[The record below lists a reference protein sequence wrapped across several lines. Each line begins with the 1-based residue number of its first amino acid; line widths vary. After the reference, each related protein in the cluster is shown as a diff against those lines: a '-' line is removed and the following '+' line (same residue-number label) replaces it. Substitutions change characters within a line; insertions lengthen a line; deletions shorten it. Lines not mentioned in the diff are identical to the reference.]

1 MTQPLIR
8 VLIAEDSLTVREF
21 LQHALGADP
30 QIEVVGMAKNGLEAV
45 EMTKQL
51 RPDVVTMDVKMPVM
65 DGFEATKRIMSE
77 VPTPIVIISGTMDV
91 HGVDVS
97 MNALRVGALALLE
110 KPPGVTSPKF
120 DESLWHLVTTVK
132 AMAGVKVV
140 RLRGDSSLPR
150 RLSPAPDRLPQSRIQ
165 IVAVAASTGGPAA
178 LGRILSELPPRFP
191 VPILVV
197 QHIAAGF
204 VGGLV
209 SWLST
214 MGPLRVKA
222 GENGEMLAASTV
234 YLAGDNLHMGV
245 SRDSRIV
252 LADVPRIGVFR
263 PSATH
268 LFDSVGKVYGPA
280 AVAVMLTGMG
290 EDGVDGLRTVRASG
304 GCVVVQDEASS
315 VVFGMPGAAIAA
327 GLAERIVPLSAVA
340 GSLIQMIGK
349 TRPDHA

>member
-1 MTQPLIR
+1 
-8 VLIAEDSLTVREF
+8 
-21 LQHALGADP
+21 
-30 QIEVVGMAKNGLEAV
+30 
-45 EMTKQL
+45 
-51 RPDVVTMDVKMPVM
+51 
-65 DGFEATKRIMSE
+65 
-77 VPTPIVIISGTMDV
+77 MDV
-91 HGVDVS
+91 HDVDVS

-120 DESLWHLVTTVK
+120 DESIWHLVSTVK

-140 RLRGDSSLPR
+140 RLRRDSSVPR
-150 RLSPAPDRLPQSRIQ
+150 GLSPAADGRPESRIQ

-178 LGRILSELPPRFP
+178 LGRIFSELPPRFP

-197 QHIAAGF
+197 QHIAPGF
-204 VGGLV
+204 VDGLV

-222 GENGEMLAASTV
+222 AENGEMLAASTV
-234 YLAGDNLHMGV
+234 YLAGDDLHMGV

-252 LADVPRIGVFR
+252 LADLPRIGVFR

-280 AVAVMLTGMG
+280 SVAVMLTGMG
-290 EDGVDGLRTVRASG
+290 EDGVDGLRTVRAAG

-327 GLAERIVPLSAVA
+327 GLAERIVPLSAIA
-340 GSLIQMIGK
+340 GSLIQMTGK
-349 TRPDHA
+349 TRPDDA